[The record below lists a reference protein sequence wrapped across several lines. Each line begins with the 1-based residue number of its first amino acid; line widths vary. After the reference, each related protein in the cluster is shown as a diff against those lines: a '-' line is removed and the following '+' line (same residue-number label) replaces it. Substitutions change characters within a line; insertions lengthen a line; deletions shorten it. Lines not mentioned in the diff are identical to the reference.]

1 MKVKSPVIRHHEQQ
15 RWWCFSTTISPIR
28 CFFTTLSTLVAVQ
41 MLVLWHDASVSDV
54 FPNIPFQQQHQ
65 QQEVSSSTSLLSLAI
80 IVAGSTKRFLFNST
94 VHHVMK
100 PKPKA
105 SGTTVV
111 MDYYVWLTMNAGPG
125 FRQSTTSITS
135 SDSIQGDTTP
145 RKGNYM
151 NYLAYDPVL
160 RPVFES
166 SHRLEHVKTNLQK
179 VMADTIHQ
187 VTATS
192 SMSPSKKANL
202 RMVQLLENPLE
213 DGPIVE
219 ELRQKVQNDDNNKDE
234 SSSSSSSSLY
244 DSFPMIDHR
253 PQAKDR
259 TRIGNH
265 NMVRLFLAIE
275 SLWDGYVVKTE
286 LETNRR
292 YDYILILRDD
302 TYWISDFDLQRVINT
317 NPAADAFVLS
327 CNARQPGM
335 LPPEINDHGILI
347 KRSKADVVGK
357 YLSSMVHAD
366 LNECHRSVRSF
377 VGAERGCNSEMI
389 LKYILHKNNVTVQL
403 VPQSVLPFER
413 SVIVNHN
420 PDNGESNNNKNNGD
434 NSYEYCLHKFCQS
447 IEQPLAIPADLRQCK
462 DITI

>member
-1 MKVKSPVIRHHEQQ
+1 
-15 RWWCFSTTISPIR
+15 
-28 CFFTTLSTLVAVQ
+28 
-41 MLVLWHDASVSDV
+41 MLVLWQDASVSDV
-54 FPNIPFQQQHQ
+54 FSNLPFQQQQQQQQ
-65 QQEVSSSTSLLSLAI
+65 QQESSSSPSSLSLAI

-100 PKPKA
+100 PKN
-105 SGTTVV
+105 SGTKPVV

-125 FRQSTTSITS
+125 FRQSTTSTTS
-135 SDSIQGDTTP
+135 SDSSGGDTTP

-151 NYLAYDPVL
+151 NHLSYDPVL
-160 RPVFES
+160 RPIFES
-166 SHRLEHVKTNLQK
+166 SQSDESGDSSFQRLEHVRTNLQK
-179 VMADTIHQ
+179 VMADTIQQ
-187 VTATS
+187 VTASPSTL
-192 SMSPSKKANL
+192 PSKKANL
-202 RMVQLLENPLE
+202 RTVQLLENPLE
-213 DGPIVE
+213 DGPIVD
-219 ELRQKVQNDDNNKDE
+219 ELRRRKIQNDGNNNDKE
-234 SSSSSSSSLY
+234 SSSSIY
-244 DSFPMIDHR
+244 DSFPMVDDR

-286 LETNRR
+286 SETNRR

-302 TYWISDFDLQRVINT
+302 TYWIGDFDLQRVINT
-317 NPAADAFVLS
+317 NPKADAYVLS
-327 CNARQPGM
+327 CNARQPAL

-347 KRSKADVVGK
+347 KRSKAHVVGK

-413 SVIVNHN
+413 SAIVNHN
-420 PDNGESNNNKNNGD
+420 HDEGDNNNNNNSKDNGD
-434 NSYEYCLHKFCQS
+434 NGYEYCLHKFCQS
-447 IEQPLAIPADLRQCK
+447 REQPLQIPTDLRRCK